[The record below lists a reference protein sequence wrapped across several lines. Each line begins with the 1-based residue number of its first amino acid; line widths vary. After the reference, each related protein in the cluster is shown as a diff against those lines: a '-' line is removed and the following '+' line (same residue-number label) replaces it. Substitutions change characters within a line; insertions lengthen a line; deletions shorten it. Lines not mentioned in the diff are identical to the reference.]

1 MSTGSLSPRVF
12 LLDWDG
18 TVRDSIG
25 TIVGCARAAL
35 AVHGHDA
42 DEATIRGTVGLALAS
57 SISQWAPEGNE
68 ALWRAVEQTY
78 RELWIDSWHARA
90 ELFPGAADALTELH
104 GRGHW
109 LAVATGKSRV
119 GLERDLTTLPP
130 EVRSLFVATR
140 TADETQSKPS
150 PAMVFELL
158 DELGARPEEALVVG
172 DSRHDLEMARNAG
185 CGAVGVLGGAGDR
198 TELSRYGAR
207 TILPSL
213 ADLPRWLDGLG

>member
-1 MSTGSLSPRVF
+1 MSSGWPRVL

-35 AVHGHDA
+35 AEHGHDA
-42 DEATIRGTVGLALAS
+42 DEDTIRATVGLALDQ
-57 SISQWAPEGNE
+57 SIPKWAPSGDA
-68 ALWRAVEQTY
+68 ALWRRVQDSY
-78 RELWIDSWHARA
+78 RDLWIDSWHARA
-90 ELFPGAADALTELH
+90 EMFPGVAEALAELH

-109 LAVATGKSRV
+109 LTVATGKSRV
-119 GLERDLTTLPP
+119 GLERDLSTLSDG
-130 EVRSLFVATR
+130 VRSLFVATR

-172 DSRHDLEMARNAG
+172 DSRHDLEMAGNAG
-185 CGAVGVLGGAGDR
+185 CAAVGVLGGAGDHE
-198 TELSRYGAR
+198 ELTRFGAR
-207 TILPSL
+207 SVLGSL
-213 ADLPRWLDGLG
+213 AELPGWLDASA